1 MWERRE
7 VGLAWPIEPRLMGT
21 KECRVENGEKNRN
34 LACEF
39 WFADLEFGDNVVD
52 DMS

>member
-7 VGLAWPIEPRLMGT
+7 VGLAWPIEPRLMGK

-34 LACEF
+34 LAYEF
-39 WFADLEFGDNVVD
+39 WFADLEFRDNVAD